1 MNQWGRM
8 LLKIKLLPI
17 GFLVCL
23 LFLVSCSTDA
33 PIQSPIQSPN
43 FYKLLGRSQ
52 GTTYLIQVYDKELN
66 FNPQQIDSILAA
78 FDQELSTYIGSSL
91 ISKFNQIDFKDT
103 VIEKTSRF
111 VEMLELSDSVH
122 KMTNGLFDPSVK
134 PLMDLWGF
142 DQSNPSVPPK
152 SSIDSV
158 LNFVSYQRNRHF
170 IFNQISN
177 DSVKIIKN
185 TPRFQ
190 LDFNAIA
197 QGYTVDLLLDFIK
210 SKGHQ
215 NVYVELGGEL
225 ALSGTKIDKKKW
237 RIGVEAPIE
246 NTSTTEQVIQK
257 VFSLSDRRIAT
268 SGNYRKFFIADG
280 EKYAHTINP
289 KTGRQNRHNL
299 LSATVFS
306 NSCALSDAF
315 ATFFMLVGV
324 DETNTFLKAH
334 PELGLEVFLIYDESN
349 TYLTFLSKGLKPF
362 LD

>member
-17 GFLVCL
+17 GFFFSLI
-23 LFLVSCSTDA
+23 FLVSCSTDSTK
-33 PIQSPIQSPN
+33 QSI
-43 FYKLLGRSQ
+43 KLYTLQGHSQ

-66 FNPQQIDSILAA
+66 FQSKQIDSILTA
-78 FDQELSTYIGSSL
+78 FDHDLSTYIGSSL
-91 ISKFNQIDFKDT
+91 ISRFNQIDFTDT
-103 VIEKTSRF
+103 VIEMKSRF
-111 VEMLELSDSVH
+111 VKMLELSDSIH
-122 KMTNGLFDPSVK
+122 ELSNGLFDPSVK
-134 PLMDLWGF
+134 PLIDLWAF
-142 DQSNPSVPPK
+142 DQTAPVVPLK

-158 LNFVSYQRNRHF
+158 LNFVSYQRNKHF
-170 IFNQISN
+170 KFTQSSK
-177 DSVKIIKN
+177 DSVKIIKY

-225 ALSGTKIDKKKW
+225 ALSGVKIENEKW

-246 NTSTTEQVIQK
+246 NNFTTDQVIQK
-257 VFSLSDRRIAT
+257 VFSITDRRIAT
-268 SGNYRKFFIADG
+268 SGNYRKYFISDG

-289 KTGRQNRHNL
+289 KTGHQNRHDL

-306 NSCALSDAF
+306 SSCALSDAY
-315 ATFFMLVGV
+315 ATFFMLIGLV
-324 DETNTFLKAH
+324 ETKAFLKSH
-334 PELGLEVFLIYDESN
+334 PELGLDVFLIFDESN
-349 TYLTFLSKGLKPF
+349 TYKTFLSEGARAY

>member
-17 GFLVCL
+17 GFFFSLI
-23 LFLVSCSTDA
+23 FLVSCSTDSTK
-33 PIQSPIQSPN
+33 QSI
-43 FYKLLGRSQ
+43 KLYTLQGHSQ
-52 GTTYLIQVYDKELN
+52 GTTYLIQVYDKELHFDPN
-66 FNPQQIDSILAA
+66 QIDSILTA
-78 FDQELSTYIGSSL
+78 FDHELSTYKKSSL
-91 ISKFNQIDFKDT
+91 ISRFNQIDFKDT
-103 VIEKTSRF
+103 IIEKTSRF
-111 VEMLELSDSVH
+111 VEMLELSDSIH
-122 KMTNGLFDPSVK
+122 AMTNGLFDPSVK

-142 DQSNPSVPPK
+142 DQTEPSVPSK
-152 SSIDSV
+152 SSVDSV
-158 LNFVSYQRNRHF
+158 LNFVSYERNKHF
-170 IFNQISN
+170 KFTQSSK
-177 DSVKIIKN
+177 DSVKIIKY

-197 QGYTVDLLLDFIK
+197 QGYAVDLLLDFIK

-225 ALSGTKIDKKKW
+225 ALSGVKIENEKW

-246 NTSTTEQVIQK
+246 NNFTTEQVIQK
-257 VFSLSDRRIAT
+257 VFSITDRRIAT
-268 SGNYRKFFIADG
+268 SGNYRKYFISEG
-280 EKYAHTINP
+280 KKYAHTINP
-289 KTGRQNRHNL
+289 KTGHQNRHDL

-324 DETNTFLKAH
+324 DKTNTFIKTH

-349 TYLTFLSKGLKPF
+349 TYKTFLSEGVRVY

>member
-8 LLKIKLLPI
+8 SLKIKLLPI

-23 LFLVSCSTDA
+23 LFIVSCSTHSTE
-33 PIQSPIQSPN
+33 QSIKL
-43 FYKLLGRSQ
+43 YKLSGRSQ

-66 FNPQQIDSILAA
+66 FNPKQIDSILTA
-78 FDQELSTYIGSSL
+78 FDHELSTYLKSSL
-91 ISKFNQIDFKDT
+91 ISRFNQIDFKDT
-103 VIEKTSRF
+103 VIENTSRF

-122 KMTNGLFDPSVK
+122 EMTNGLFDPSVK

-142 DQSNPSVPPK
+142 DQDEPSVPSK
-152 SSIDSV
+152 SSVDSV
-158 LNFVSYQRNRHF
+158 LNFVSFERNKHF
-170 IFNQISN
+170 SFNHSSK
-177 DSVKIIKN
+177 DSFKIIKY

-190 LDFNAIA
+190 LDFNGIA

-225 ALSGTKIDKKKW
+225 ALSGVKIEQEKW

-246 NTSTTEQVIQK
+246 NNNTTEQVIQK

-268 SGNYRKFFIADG
+268 SGNYRKFFISDG
-280 EKYAHTINP
+280 KKYAHTINP
-289 KTGRQNRHNL
+289 KTGHQNRHDL

-324 DETNTFLKAH
+324 DETNSFIEAH

-349 TYLTFLSKGLKPF
+349 TYLTFLSNGLKAY